1 MSDPIDRYERNT
13 KVCLENVDSFKFRR
27 GNPYLFMQRHRRGKT
42 RNLILG
48 NHVTSALRH
57 RRNDL
62 CSTVSLIIL
71 KIGIKGELDTFSCE
85 HQFA

>member
-1 MSDPIDRYERNT
+1 MSDPIDRHKRNT
-13 KVCLENVDSFKFRR
+13 KVCLENVDSLKFRG

-48 NHVTSALRH
+48 NHVTSTLRH

-62 CSTVSLIIL
+62 CSIVSLIIL

-85 HQFA
+85 QQFA